1 MPQKYYP
8 PLMGGIMA
16 ISSPDWSRRSWSP
29 SSTYSWRTANI
40 TWFLTSAN
48 PGWRASISLT
58 AAMLLFLAAQKWS
71 QREFLLFQRFL
82 QNTTLPPGTRGPSRQ
97 GNLAGYSGR
106 GSLICFNI
114 DWFDLLA
121 PQSTQESSLAPQF
134 KSIKSSL
141 LNIFGPTLIAIY
153 DCWKNW

>member
-1 MPQKYYP
+1 MTLNIEININVLLLSFTYAFLNIKKCLSYTFYKF
-8 PLMGGIMA
+8 L
-16 ISSPDWSRRSWSP
+16 
-29 SSTYSWRTANI
+29 STLDGVLLSH
-40 TWFLTSAN
+40 S
-48 PGWRASISLT
+48 T

-71 QREFLLFQRFL
+71 QSEFLLFQRFL
-82 QNTTLPPGTRGPSRQ
+82 QNTTLPPGTGGPSRQ

-141 LNIFGPTLIAIY
+141 LNIFGPTLTAIY
-153 DCWKNW
+153 ECWKNW